1 MATDLTGYAEE
12 GTQEYLDG
20 KLNKPSGI
28 PSSSEYDAKLIA
40 WHVAYHA
47 GIHELRAVSTG
58 RGHSYNV
65 TLRGGRKS
73 VCRITDYTDHRFG
86 VQGLL

>member
-28 PSSSEYDAKLIA
+28 PSSPAYDARLIA
-40 WHVAYHA
+40 WHVAYWA
-47 GIHELRAVSTG
+47 GVNELRAISTG

-65 TLRGGRKS
+65 TLRGERKA
-73 VCRITDYTDHRFG
+73 VCRITDYADHRHG